1 MIDVG
6 RGGVKY
12 LGETWSSSHRHNSRG
27 IAFGV
32 HFTVKMDELI
42 VATSGAIGQVI
53 GVFLIFPFD
62 VLKTRLQAAKT
73 VPSETC
79 KKLKAKEELP
89 LWLPSTECFLRKA

>member
-62 VLKTRLQAAKT
+62 VLKTARLQAAKT

-79 KKLKAKEELP
+79 KTQSKGGTSP
-89 LWLPSTECFLRKA
+89 WLPSTECFLRKA